1 MHVVTSLD
9 ACPDPPAGSVVTIG
23 AFDGVHLGH
32 RALLR
37 LVRDK
42 AAERGLPTALVTF
55 DRHPAQVVRPESA
68 PKLLTSL
75 DQKLE
80 LLEATGLVD
89 HAVVLTFDDRRRRES
104 AEDFVTEVLDGCLRA
119 RLVVV
124 GADFH
129 FGNGRRGNVA
139 LLSGWVGSSASTS
152 SASNSSGPP
161 DGADGV
167 TYSSTLVRRRLAEGD
182 VRGAAEILGRVHE
195 VRGTVVEGDRRGR
208 ELGFPTANVAVPEEI
223 CLPAAGHLRR
233 HVHRPRRRRP
243 AGRHLPRPPP
253 DVLHRPA
260 LPAARG
266 LPARLLRRPLRPGGL
281 GRLRR
286 PHPGRGALRLG
297 RGAGGGHAP
306 RRRGR
311 PPGPRA
317 VLRGIRQ
324 SIELRTAPTTCLAR
338 WSPPVEPMKAA
349 SPKVNTPPSAAKSQ

>member
-1 MHVVTSLD
+1 VHVVTSLD

-42 AAERGLPTALVTF
+42 AVERGLPTALVTF
-55 DRHPAQVVRPESA
+55 DRHPAQVVRPDSA
-68 PKLLTSL
+68 PKLLTNL

-89 HAVVLTFDDRRRRES
+89 HAVVLTFDDRRRQES

-139 LLSGWVGSSASTS
+139 LLERMGRDLGFDVVGLELVRPGEGDDS
-152 SASNSSGPP
+152 
-161 DGADGV
+161 V
-167 TYSSTLVRRRLAEGD
+167 IYSSTLVRRRLSEGD

-223 CLPAAGHLRR
+223 CLPAAGIYAGTFTGRDRVARPAAISLG
-233 HVHRPRRRRP
+233 HRPTFYADQP
-243 AGRHLPRPPP
+243 HLLLEAYLLDFSGDLYGQEASVGFVERIRAEERFESVEALVAAMHR
-253 DVLHRPA
+253 DVG
-260 LPAARG
+260 AARRV
-266 LPARLLRRPLRPGGL
+266 LTTRARP
-281 GRLRR
+281 
-286 PHPGRGALRLG
+286 
-297 RGAGGGHAP
+297 
-306 RRRGR
+306 
-311 PPGPRA
+311 
-317 VLRGIRQ
+317 
-324 SIELRTAPTTCLAR
+324 
-338 WSPPVEPMKAA
+338 
-349 SPKVNTPPSAAKSQ
+349 

>member
-1 MHVVTSLD
+1 MDVVTALD
-9 ACPDPPAGSVVTIG
+9 ACREPSAGSVVTIG

-42 AAERGLPTALVTF
+42 AVERGLPTALVTF

-68 PKLLTSL
+68 PKLLTNL

-89 HAVVLTFDDRRRRES
+89 HAVVLTFDEQRRRES

-139 LLSGWVGSSASTS
+139 LLERMGRDLGFDVVGLELVRAGHGT
-152 SASNSSGPP
+152 AG
-161 DGADGV
+161 DGEAV
-167 TYSSTLVRRRLAEGD
+167 TYSSTLVRRRLSEGD

-223 CLPAAGHLRR
+223 CLPAAGIYAGTFTGRDGVARPAAISLG
-233 HVHRPRRRRP
+233 HRPTFYADQPSLLLEAYLLDFSGDLYGQP
-243 AGRHLPRPPP
+243 ASVGFVERIRAEERFESVEALVAAMNR
-253 DVLHRPA
+253 DVE
-260 LPAARG
+260 AARRV
-266 LPARLLRRPLRPGGL
+266 LT
-281 GRLRR
+281 
-286 PHPGRGALRLG
+286 
-297 RGAGGGHAP
+297 
-306 RRRGR
+306 
-311 PPGPRA
+311 PRA
-317 VLRGIRQ
+317 R
-324 SIELRTAPTTCLAR
+324 P
-338 WSPPVEPMKAA
+338 
-349 SPKVNTPPSAAKSQ
+349 